1 MRKSCLDDG
10 KKYEKNEKSLQ
21 KPSEARFS
29 LCYNGVITT

>member
-21 KPSEARFS
+21 KTSEDRFFFM
-29 LCYNGVITT
+29 L